1 MPKQPHTPLKD
12 HVFTIDIAVP
22 RQRVWDE
29 ITKTG
34 RIQLALNNT
43 VLESPMTKGSK
54 LRYYSPSRKRVF
66 VVGEIVEV
74 TPPRRFSHTFKLL
87 MNGGAD
93 APSLVTWDLE
103 ETPAGCR
110 VTLTHSGW
118 TDQVKTHKGTA
129 SGWIGILAILKQQL
143 ETGDIP
149 LKTKVTYALMNAMM
163 FMLPKSTK
171 VDEVAK
177 AGW

>member
-1 MPKQPHTPLKD
+1 MPHTPNPPLKN

-43 VLESPMTKGSK
+43 VLESPMTPGSK
-54 LRYYSPSRKRVF
+54 LRYYSPSRTCVF

-87 MNGGAD
+87 MNGAD

-103 ETPAGCR
+103 ETPADCR

-129 SGWIGILAILKQQL
+129 GGWIGILSVLKQQL

-149 LKTKVTYALMNAMM
+149 LKTKLTYALMGAMM
-163 FMLPKSTK
+163 FMLPKTTK

>member
-1 MPKQPHTPLKD
+1 MAHTPLKD
-12 HVFTIDIAVP
+12 HVLTIDIAVP

-34 RIQLALNNT
+34 RIQLALQNT
-43 VLESPMTKGSK
+43 ILETPLTPGSK

-66 VVGEIVEV
+66 IVGEIIEV
-74 TPPRRFSHTFKLL
+74 VPPRRFKHTFKFT
-87 MNGGAD
+87 MRD
-93 APSLVTWDLE
+93 ERPTLVTWDLE
-103 ETPAGCR
+103 ETPTGCR
-110 VTLTHSGW
+110 VTLTHGGW
-118 TDQVKTHKGTA
+118 TADLAKSHKGTV
-129 SGWIGILAILKQQL
+129 SVWQQILTLLKQLL

-149 LKTKVTYALMNAMM
+149 AKTKIIYALMGASM

-171 VDEVAK
+171 VSEVEK

>member
-1 MPKQPHTPLKD
+1 
-12 HVFTIDIAVP
+12 
-22 RQRVWDE
+22 VWDE

-43 VLESPMTKGSK
+43 VLETTLTPGSK
-54 LRYYSPSRKRVF
+54 LRYYSPDRKRVF

-87 MNGGAD
+87 MQAE

-103 ETPAGCR
+103 ETPTGCR

-118 TDQVKTHKGTA
+118 TDQAKTHKGTA
-129 SGWIGILAILKQQL
+129 AGWREILTVLKQQL
-143 ETGDIP
+143 ETGDIART
-149 LKTKVTYALMNAMM
+149 TKIKYALMNAMM
-163 FMLPKSTK
+163 FLLPKTTK
-171 VDEVAK
+171 VEEVAK

>member
-1 MPKQPHTPLKD
+1 MANPLKD
-12 HVFTIDIAVP
+12 HVFTIEIAVP
-22 RQRVWDE
+22 RKRVWDE

-43 VLESPMTKGSK
+43 VLESTMTPGSK
-54 LRYYSPSRKRVF
+54 LRYYSPDHKRVF

-87 MNGGAD
+87 MNGAD

-103 ETPAGCR
+103 ETATGCR

-129 SGWIGILAILKQQL
+129 AGWIDILNVLKQQL

-149 LKTKVTYALMNAMM
+149 LKTKVVYALMNAFM
-163 FMLPKSTK
+163 FMLPKATK
-171 VDEVAK
+171 VDEVTK

>member
-1 MPKQPHTPLKD
+1 MPNTPHLPLKD

-43 VLESPMTKGSK
+43 VLESPMTPGSK

-87 MNGGAD
+87 MNGAD
-93 APSLVTWDLE
+93 APSLVTWELE
-103 ETPAGCR
+103 ETAAGCR

-129 SGWIGILAILKQQL
+129 AGWIEILNILKQQL

-149 LKTKVTYALMNAMM
+149 MKTKVIYALMGASM
-163 FMLPKSTK
+163 FLLPKATK
-171 VDEVAK
+171 VEEVDK

>member
-1 MPKQPHTPLKD
+1 MPNTPHPPLNN
-12 HVFTIDIAVP
+12 HVFAIDIAAP

-43 VLESPMTKGSK
+43 VLESPMTPGSK
-54 LRYYSPSRKRVF
+54 LRYYSPNRKRVF

-87 MNGGAD
+87 MNGGD

-129 SGWIGILAILKQQL
+129 AGWRGILSVLKQQL

-149 LKTKVTYALMNAMM
+149 LKTKVTYALMGAMM
-163 FMLPKSTK
+163 FMLPKATK